1 MEIKAIS
8 ASNQVKVEVEA
19 ELDNKLRLSWVK
31 LKLSYIVVL
40 VKVVEKVVEEV
51 VVQAIV
57 QILVRRVKG
66 VGWVVG

>member
-1 MEIKAIS
+1 MEF
-8 ASNQVKVEVEA
+8 
-19 ELDNKLRLSWVK
+19 DNKLRLSWVK

-51 VVQAIV
+51 VVRAIV